1 MSYYAKI
8 GSRGMCAVQKISRWH
23 FSILTFSYL
32 RYFPSFLVL
41 GLILVQTAVLAKD
54 NKILFDLQHSFR
66 QLLLLS
72 FSQFLLLWYRFVKN
86 MLKETVIIYFLAQLS
101 EPKSNPIPK
110 MKENI
115 WNRKTPEYW
124 NVILIFFAQSTSLWN

>member
-1 MSYYAKI
+1 
-8 GSRGMCAVQKISRWH
+8 
-23 FSILTFSYL
+23 
-32 RYFPSFLVL
+32 L

-115 WNRKTPEYW
+115 
-124 NVILIFFAQSTSLWN
+124 

>member
-1 MSYYAKI
+1 
-8 GSRGMCAVQKISRWH
+8 
-23 FSILTFSYL
+23 
-32 RYFPSFLVL
+32 L

-86 MLKETVIIYFLAQLS
+86 MLKETVIIFFLAQLS
-101 EPKSNPIPK
+101 EPKSNPTPK

-115 WNRKTPEYW
+115 
-124 NVILIFFAQSTSLWN
+124 